1 MDKIKLEI
9 DRWLNENQNDN
20 RKSRSELITYLVE
33 SVYKF
38 VKFERSEG
46 GGLDGRDGP
55 ERQGIANV
63 VDAAKDYYFET
74 LQDLSNRK

>member
-9 DRWLNENQNDN
+9 ERWLNESQNDN
-20 RKSRSELITYLVE
+20 RKSRSELVTYLVE
-33 SVYKF
+33 NVYKF
-38 VKFERSEG
+38 VKFERPEG

-63 VDAAKDYYFET
+63 VDAAKDYYFDT
-74 LQDLSNRK
+74 LQALSNRK